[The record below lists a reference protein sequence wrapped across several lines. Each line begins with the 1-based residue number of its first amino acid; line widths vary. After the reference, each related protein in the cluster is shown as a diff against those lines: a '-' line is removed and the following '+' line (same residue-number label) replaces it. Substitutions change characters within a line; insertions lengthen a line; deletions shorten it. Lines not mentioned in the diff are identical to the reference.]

1 MATIHDRGNV
11 SLRLSHLQVLLEI
24 KTAHYHAVIYRH
36 PQLGHVLTLDGEI
49 QHVEAWAPLYHEPL
63 VHLPA
68 AFIEEPQTALLL
80 GGGSFFAARELL
92 RYRSIKRVLMLD
104 HDPEL
109 LDAIS
114 RLYGHA
120 EEVRNDPRLEVCM
133 TDAFRTLPHI
143 TERFDLVINDS
154 IDISSLKETDVFT
167 AMVRLLRPGGVCS
180 DLVYRHIF
188 EDRALNR
195 TIKLLR
201 SSYNT
206 VMSLLFAAEYPGVL
220 HLLTLWGEGELLNQT
235 RKETVNREQRAWAAV
250 PQSNPCSY
258 YDARFLGYYLHLPR
272 CVRERL
278 DQTFSHE

>member
-1 MATIHDRGNV
+1 
-11 SLRLSHLQVLLEI
+11 
-24 KTAHYHAVIYRH
+24 
-36 PQLGHVLTLDGEI
+36 VLTLDGEI

-63 VHLPA
+63 IHLPA
-68 AFIEEPQTALLL
+68 AFIERPQTALLL

-92 RYRSIKRVLMLD
+92 RYRGIKRVLMLD

-109 LDAIS
+109 LDAVS

-120 EEVRNDPRLEVCM
+120 AEVTNDPRLEVR
-133 TDAFRTLPHI
+133 TADAFRALPHI

-154 IDISSLKETDVFT
+154 VDISRLKGTDVF
-167 AMVRLLRPGGVCS
+167 AEMGRLLRPGGVCS
-180 DLVYRHIF
+180 DLVYRHLF
-188 EDRALNR
+188 EDRSLSR

-206 VMSLLFAAEYPGVL
+206 VLSLVFAAEYPGVL
-220 HLLTLWGEGELLNQT
+220 HLLTLWGEGKLLKQT
-235 RKETVNREQRAWAAV
+235 RKKTLNREQQAWAAA
-250 PQSNPCSY
+250 PHSNPCGY

-278 DQTFSHE
+278 DQASSHE